1 MSVRKYEG
9 IKTDG
14 EKVVRVTDHLAVE
27 HPLSIS
33 VNAEPFTLTM
43 HTPGHEEDLIRG
55 LLFSEGVYKKREGK
69 LHIDITETSDEDYI
83 SKVNVHIAEGDFDKS
98 QINKRNLLSV
108 ASCGICGRTELQGYR
123 VEGKGER
130 VEGRGEIE
138 KGIGY
143 RGDLKL
149 MSDSPEGAPNVNSD
163 GTNDASPRGAE
174 YCSEDGLKGMFD
186 CLRNGQVG
194 FELSGGSHAAGAF
207 DKDGKM
213 LVSREDIGRHNAVD
227 KVVGHLL
234 NTGQLKQAK
243 YLLVSGRVSYEIV
256 TKCFTAGIP
265 ILAAVSA
272 PSSLA
277 VDFAKELGITLYG
290 FCRENRATRYS

>member
-83 SKVNVHIAEGDFDKS
+83 SKVNVHIAEGDFDKN

-108 ASCGICGRTELQGYR
+108 ASCGICGRTDLQDFSS
-123 VEGKGER
+123 EGAHYVSPKGAQY
-130 VEGRGEIE
+130 G
-138 KGIGY
+138 
-143 RGDLKL
+143 
-149 MSDSPEGAPNVNSD
+149 SPEG
-163 GTNDASPRGAE
+163 E
-174 YCSEDGLKGMFD
+174 LGLMGMFE
-186 CLRNGQVG
+186 CLRGGQVG

-207 DKDGKM
+207 DKEGKM

-234 NTGQLKQAK
+234 NSGKLKEAK

>member
-14 EKVVRVTDHLAVE
+14 EKVVHVTDHLAVE

-69 LHIDITETSDEDYI
+69 LQIVITETSDEDYI

-123 VEGKGER
+123 VEGRGER
-130 VEGRGEIE
+130 VEGRGERVE
-138 KGIGY
+138 GKGERVEGIGERVEGKGE
-143 RGDLKL
+143 RGDL
-149 MSDSPEGAPNVNSD
+149 
-163 GTNDASPRGAE
+163 T
-174 YCSEDGLKGMFD
+174 LKGMFD
-186 CLRNGQVG
+186 CLRGGQVG

>member
-14 EKVVRVTDHLAVE
+14 EKVVHVTDHLAVE

-43 HTPGHEEDLIRG
+43 HTPGNEEDLIRG
-55 LLFSEGVYKKREGK
+55 LLFSEGIYKKREGQ
-69 LHIDITETSDEDYI
+69 LQIEVTETSEEDYI
-83 SKVNVHIAEGDFDKS
+83 SKVNVIIAEGDFDKS

-123 VEGKGER
+123 VEGRGER
-130 VEGRGEIE
+130 GDLKGEIE
-138 KGIGY
+138 KGRLLGE
-143 RGDLKL
+143 R
-149 MSDSPEGAPNVNSD
+149 SEGAQN
-163 GTNDASPRGAE
+163 TSPRGAE
-174 YCSEDGLKGMFD
+174 YFSEEGLMGMFEM
-186 CLRNGQVG
+186 LRGGQVG
-194 FELSGGSHAAGAF
+194 FE
-207 DKDGKM
+207 KDGKM

>member
-14 EKVVRVTDHLAVE
+14 EKVVHVTDHLAVE

-108 ASCGICGRTELQGYR
+108 ASCGICGKTELQGYR

-143 RGDLKL
+143 RVEGRGERGDL
-149 MSDSPEGAPNVNSD
+149 
-163 GTNDASPRGAE
+163 T
-174 YCSEDGLKGMFD
+174 LKGMFD
-186 CLRNGQVG
+186 CLRGGQVG

>member
-14 EKVVRVTDHLAVE
+14 QKVVHVTDHLAVE

-108 ASCGICGRTELQGYR
+108 ASCGICGRTTLQTFSS
-123 VEGKGER
+123 EGAQN
-130 VEGRGEIE
+130 V
-138 KGIGY
+138 
-143 RGDLKL
+143 
-149 MSDSPEGAPNVNSD
+149 SPEGAPNVNSD
-163 GTNDASPRGAE
+163 GTNLASPRGAE
-174 YCSEDGLKGMFD
+174 YCREDGLKGMFD
-186 CLRNGQVG
+186 CLRGGQVG

-207 DKDGKM
+207 DKEGIM

-234 NTGQLKQAK
+234 NTGQLKEAK

-277 VDFAKELGITLYG
+277 VDFAKELGVTLYG

>member
-14 EKVVRVTDHLAVE
+14 EKVVHVTDHLAVE

-33 VNAEPFTLTM
+33 VNAVPFTLTM

-69 LHIDITETSDEDYI
+69 LNILITDTSDEDYI

-108 ASCGICGRTELQGYR
+108 ASCGICGRTELQPF
-123 VEGKGER
+123 
-130 VEGRGEIE
+130 
-138 KGIGY
+138 
-143 RGDLKL
+143 
-149 MSDSPEGAPNVNSD
+149 SSEGAQNVIPER
-163 GTNDASPRGAE
+163 TNIASPRGAE
-174 YCSEDGLKGMFD
+174 YCSEEGLRGMFEM
-186 CLRNGQVG
+186 LRGGQVG

>member
-69 LHIDITETSDEDYI
+69 LHILITDTSDEDYI
-83 SKVNVHIAEGDFDKS
+83 SRVNVHIAEGDFDKS

-108 ASCGICGRTELQGYR
+108 ASCGICGRTELQDFR
-123 VEGKGER
+123 LE
-130 VEGRGEIE
+130 
-138 KGIGY
+138 GIGAL
-143 RGDLKL
+143 RQAQGPGEMEL
-149 MSDSPEGAPNVNSD
+149 ME
-163 GTNDASPRGAE
+163 
-174 YCSEDGLKGMFD
+174 MFE
-186 CLRNGQVG
+186 CLRGGQVG

-234 NTGQLKQAK
+234 NTGKLKEAK

>member
-1 MSVRKYEG
+1 M
-9 IKTDG
+9 
-14 EKVVRVTDHLAVE
+14 
-27 HPLSIS
+27 
-33 VNAEPFTLTM
+33 
-43 HTPGHEEDLIRG
+43 
-55 LLFSEGVYKKREGK
+55 
-69 LHIDITETSDEDYI
+69 
-83 SKVNVHIAEGDFDKS
+83 
-98 QINKRNLLSV
+98 
-108 ASCGICGRTELQGYR
+108 
-123 VEGKGER
+123 
-130 VEGRGEIE
+130 
-138 KGIGY
+138 
-143 RGDLKL
+143 
-149 MSDSPEGAPNVNSD
+149 
-163 GTNDASPRGAE
+163 
-174 YCSEDGLKGMFD
+174 GMFE
-186 CLRNGQVG
+186 CLRGGQVG

-207 DKDGKM
+207 DKEGKM

-234 NTGQLKQAK
+234 NSGKLKEAK

>member
-69 LHIDITETSDEDYI
+69 LHILITDTSDEDYI

-108 ASCGICGRTELQGYR
+108 ASCGICGRTELQEYKR
-123 VEGKGER
+123 ENGKMGEW
-130 VEGRGEIE
+130 ENEKMGEWALRQAQGPGEMELIE
-138 KGIGY
+138 
-143 RGDLKL
+143 
-149 MSDSPEGAPNVNSD
+149 
-163 GTNDASPRGAE
+163 
-174 YCSEDGLKGMFD
+174 MFE
-186 CLRNGQVG
+186 CLRGGQVG

-234 NTGQLKQAK
+234 NSGKLKEAK

>member
-43 HTPGHEEDLIRG
+43 HTPGNEEDLIRG

-108 ASCGICGRTELQGYR
+108 ASCGICGRTELQDFSP
-123 VEGKGER
+123 KGAHY
-130 VEGRGEIE
+130 G
-138 KGIGY
+138 
-143 RGDLKL
+143 
-149 MSDSPEGAPNVNSD
+149 SSEGAHYGS
-163 GTNDASPRGAE
+163 
-174 YCSEDGLKGMFD
+174 SEGELGLMGMFE
-186 CLRNGQVG
+186 CLRGGQVG

-207 DKDGKM
+207 DKEGKM

-234 NTGQLKQAK
+234 NSGKLKEAK

>member
-69 LHIDITETSDEDYI
+69 LHILITDTSDEDYI
-83 SKVNVHIAEGDFDKS
+83 SRVNVHIAEGDFDKS

-123 VEGKGER
+123 GEGI
-130 VEGRGEIE
+130 GEIE
-138 KGIGY
+138 KGIGE
-143 RGDLKL
+143 RGDLLCNINSPKGAFYG
-149 MSDSPEGAPNVNSD
+149 SPE
-163 GTNDASPRGAE
+163 
-174 YCSEDGLKGMFD
+174 EDGGLVEMFE
-186 CLRNGQVG
+186 CLRGGQVG

-234 NTGQLKQAK
+234 NTGKLKEAK

>member
-69 LHIDITETSDEDYI
+69 LHILITDTSDEDYI
-83 SKVNVHIAEGDFDKS
+83 SRVNVHIAEGDFDKS

-108 ASCGICGRTELQGYR
+108 ASCGICGRTELQDFR
-123 VEGKGER
+123 LEGI
-130 VEGRGEIE
+130 GEIE
-138 KGIGY
+138 KGIGE
-143 RGDLKL
+143 RGDLLCNINSPKGAFYG
-149 MSDSPEGAPNVNSD
+149 SPE
-163 GTNDASPRGAE
+163 
-174 YCSEDGLKGMFD
+174 EDGGLMEMFE
-186 CLRNGQVG
+186 CLRGGQVG

-234 NTGQLKQAK
+234 NTGKLKEAK

>member
-14 EKVVRVTDHLAVE
+14 EKVVHVTDHLAVE

-69 LHIDITETSDEDYI
+69 LQIVITETSDEDYI

-123 VEGKGER
+123 VEGRGERVEGKGER
-130 VEGRGEIE
+130 VEGIGERVE
-138 KGIGY
+138 GKGE
-143 RGDLKL
+143 RGDL
-149 MSDSPEGAPNVNSD
+149 
-163 GTNDASPRGAE
+163 T
-174 YCSEDGLKGMFD
+174 LKGMFD
-186 CLRNGQVG
+186 CLRGGQVG